1 MPQFLVSGLFESFLL
16 LMSGENNNY
25 NNNNGGHHHRQL
37 QPQFPDYT
45 SPPLPMA
52 LEATPED
59 FRSDAIIDEM
69 RAVAGAGNCSFTDNA
84 CHIPFPVPDG
94 AFEGDNSKIGVV
106 LYGGGLVDPRGY
118 SVMAQL
124 LATRYG
130 FPTVVPVFAGDLAF
144 VVGNCDS
151 GRLDIAKA
159 EFPEVEKWVLAGH
172 SFGGIG
178 AMTDMWE
185 RWNAGDE
192 SAAGLVMLAADLR
205 NDIECGAVDY
215 SSTNLPMAS
224 VTASLDG
231 VLNATRWEANKIYL
245 SNATELVNIYGGNHG
260 YFGAY
265 DSSARFEV
273 LGQTDGEALIP
284 RQVQWDFVA
293 SAIASVAARTG
304 APMPVRNMEGP
315 AEIPATDDAIG
326 GDRPRCPPD
335 LETDE
340 ASSGNRMTMIA
351 GSIVATATLF
361 VALL

>member
-1 MPQFLVSGLFESFLL
+1 MPPLTGLFESLL
-16 LMSGENNNY
+16 LLTSGENH
-25 NNNNGGHHHRQL
+25 GEGRHL
-37 QPQFPDYT
+37 QEFPDYT
-45 SPPLPMA
+45 SPPLPLA

-59 FRSDAIIDEM
+59 FRDDVVIDDM
-69 RAVAGAGNCSFTDNA
+69 RAVAAAGNCSSTDNA
-84 CHIPFPVPDG
+84 CHIPFAVPDG
-94 AFEGDNSKIGVV
+94 AFDGDSKIGVV

-130 FPTVVPVFAGDLAF
+130 FPTVIPVFAGDLAF
-144 VVGNCDS
+144 VFGNCDS
-151 GRLDIAKA
+151 GRLDMAKA
-159 EFPEVEKWVLAGH
+159 EFPQVEKWVLVGH

-178 AMTDMWE
+178 ASSDMWE

-205 NDIECGAVDY
+205 NDIGCGDEDY
-215 SSTNLPMAS
+215 SLTDLPMAS

-231 VLNATRWEANKIYL
+231 VLNATRWEGNKIYL

-265 DSSARFEV
+265 DYSLRSEV

-284 RQVQWDFVA
+284 PQVQWDFVA

-304 APMPVRNMEGP
+304 APMPVRNLEGP
-315 AEIPATDDAIG
+315 EEIPVSDDAVG

-335 LETDE
+335 LGTDE
-340 ASSGNRMTMIA
+340 ASSGNRMTIIA
-351 GSIVATATLF
+351 GSLVATVILL
-361 VALL
+361 VAVF